1 MKLYYEAFR
10 EFLKRYTAIF
20 KSVWAVREQLDP
32 PVRKQ
37 DELAFLPAQLELIET
52 PVSPLPKY
60 TVRIIM
66 LIFVVALL
74 WSLIGK
80 LDIVAVA
87 GGKTVPGS
95 RTKIIQPLES
105 GVVKGIYVK
114 DGQHV
119 EANQLLIELD
129 ATGTA
134 ADAQKASDALSSAGG
149 SQARYQSV
157 LIALDTGQAPKPF
170 TIAGADKNLIETEN
184 RLARSEY
191 SSFIAK
197 RSAQSSALSQRQAE
211 LATTRTLITTLEQTA
226 AIARTRVKEV
236 EPLVAKKYLSQQ
248 DFLQLKQA
256 SIEAEQNLAT
266 QRSRIA
272 ELQAAIASQRQEGDA
287 LNADFRRQL
296 NDGLRQAS
304 EQVAQ
309 YGADASKAQRR
320 DDLMQLRAPV
330 AGTVQQLAIHT
341 VGGVVTPAQPLL
353 AVVPDGEALEV
364 EAMVLNKDI
373 GFVKEGQSATIKIE
387 SFPYTRY
394 GYLEGIVESVSHDA
408 MQDENL
414 GLVYQ
419 ARVRLNKNTLM
430 IDGTKVNL
438 SSGMALSVEIKT
450 GKRRV
455 ITYLLSPLQQHT
467 EEAMRER

>member
-10 EFLKRYTAIF
+10 EFLKRYTTIF

-32 PVRKQ
+32 PVRTE

-52 PVSPLPKY
+52 PVSPVPKY

-66 LIFVVALL
+66 TIFVVALI
-74 WSLIGK
+74 WSIFGM

-87 GGKTVPGS
+87 GGKTVPGG
-95 RTKIIQPLES
+95 RTKIIQPLEAA
-105 GVVKGIYVK
+105 VVKAIYVK

-129 ATGTA
+129 ATGTT
-134 ADAQKASDALSSAGG
+134 ADSQKASDALISAGG
-149 SQARYQSV
+149 SKARYQS
-157 LIALDTGQAPKPF
+157 LLAAIDSGQQPKTF
-170 TIAGADKNLIETEN
+170 TIEGADKTVVNTEN
-184 RLARSEY
+184 RLALSEY
-191 SSFIAK
+191 STFVAK
-197 RSAQSSALSQRQAE
+197 RAAQNSALAQREAE
-211 LATTRTLITTLEQTA
+211 LATTRTLIVTLAETA
-226 AIARTRVKEV
+226 TIAKTRVSEV
-236 EPLVAKKYLSQQ
+236 EKLLEKKFISQQ
-248 DFLQLKQA
+248 DYLQVKQA
-256 SIEAEQNLAT
+256 SISADQNLAG
-266 QRSRIA
+266 QRGRIA
-272 ELQAAIASQRQEGDA
+272 ELQAAIATQRQERDA
-287 LNADFRRQL
+287 LVADFRRQL
-296 NDGLRQAS
+296 NDGLRQSS

-309 YGADASKAQRR
+309 FGSDASKAQRR

-353 AVVPDGEALEV
+353 AVVPEGEALEV
-364 EAMVLNKDI
+364 EALVLNKDI
-373 GFVKEGQSATIKIE
+373 GFVKEGQQATIKVE

-394 GYLEGIVESVSHDA
+394 GYLEGVVESVSHDA

-419 ARVRLNKNTLM
+419 ARVRLNKSTLM
-430 IDGTKVNL
+430 IDGVKVNL

-467 EEAMRER
+467 GEALRER

>member
-10 EFLKRYTAIF
+10 EFLKRYTGIF
-20 KSVWAVREQLDP
+20 KSVWAIREQLDP
-32 PVRKQ
+32 PARST

-52 PVSPLPKY
+52 PVSPVPKY

-66 LIFVVALL
+66 LMFVVALL
-74 WSLIGK
+74 WACLGK

-87 GGKTVPGS
+87 GGKTVPGG
-95 RTKIIQPLES
+95 RTKIIQPLEAA
-105 GVVKGIYVK
+105 VVKAIYVK

-134 ADAQKASDALSSAGG
+134 ADSQKASDALISAGG
-149 SQARYQSV
+149 SKARYQSLLV
-157 LIALDTGQAPKPF
+157 AIDSGQAPKPF
-170 TIAGADKNLIETEN
+170 TIEDADNSVVATEN
-184 RLARSEY
+184 SLARSEY
-191 SSFIAK
+191 NTFVAK
-197 RSAQSSALSQRQAE
+197 RAAQNSALAQREAE
-211 LATTRTLITTLEQTA
+211 LATTRTLIVSLAESA
-226 AIARTRVKEV
+226 SIAKTRVSEV
-236 EPLVAKKYLSQQ
+236 EKLLEKKFISQQ
-248 DFLQLKQA
+248 DYLQVKQA
-256 SIEAEQNLAT
+256 SISADQNLAG
-266 QRSRIA
+266 QRGRIA
-272 ELQAAIASQRQEGDA
+272 ELQAAIATQRQERDA
-287 LNADFRRQL
+287 LVADFRRQL
-296 NDGLRQAS
+296 NDGLRQSS

-309 YGADASKAQRR
+309 FGSDASKAQRR

-330 AGTVQQLAIHT
+330 SGTVQQLAIHT

-353 AVVPDGEALEV
+353 AVVPEGEALEV

-373 GFVKEGQSATIKIE
+373 GFVREGQQATIKVE

-394 GYLEGIVESVSHDA
+394 GYLEGVVESVSHDA

-419 ARVRLNKNTLM
+419 ARVRLKKSTLM
-430 IDGTKVNL
+430 IDGVKVNL

-467 EEAMRER
+467 EEALRER

>member
-1 MKLYYEAFR
+1 MKFYYEAFR
-10 EFLKRYTAIF
+10 EFLKRYATVF
-20 KSVWAVREQLDP
+20 KSYWAIREQLDP
-32 PVRKQ
+32 PIRSA

-66 LIFVVALL
+66 AIFVVALL
-74 WSLIGK
+74 WSIFGK

-87 GGKTVPGS
+87 GGKTVPGG
-95 RTKIIQPLES
+95 RTKIIQPLEAA
-105 GVVKGIYVK
+105 VVKAIYVK

-129 ATGTA
+129 ATGTT
-134 ADAQKASDALSSAGG
+134 ADSQKASDALISAGG
-149 SQARYQSV
+149 SKARYQS
-157 LIALDTGQAPKPF
+157 LLSAIDSGQQPKTF
-170 TIAGADKNLIETEN
+170 IIDGADKAVVDTEN
-184 RLARSEY
+184 RLSRSEY
-191 SSFIAK
+191 STFVAK
-197 RSAQSSALSQRQAE
+197 RAAQNSALAQREAE
-211 LATTRTLITTLEQTA
+211 LATTRTLIVTLAETA
-226 AIARTRVKEV
+226 TIAKTRVSEV
-236 EPLVAKKYLSQQ
+236 EKLLEKKFISQQ
-248 DFLQLKQA
+248 DYLQVKQV
-256 SIEAEQNLAT
+256 SISADQNLAG
-266 QRSRIA
+266 QRGRIA
-272 ELQAAIASQRQEGDA
+272 ELQAAITTQRQERDA
-287 LNADFRRQL
+287 LVADFRRQL
-296 NDGLRQAS
+296 NDGLRQSS

-309 YGADASKAQRR
+309 FGSDASKAQRR

-353 AVVPDGEALEV
+353 AVVPEGEALEV
-364 EAMVLNKDI
+364 EALVLNKDI
-373 GFVKEGQSATIKIE
+373 GFVKEGQQATIKIE

-394 GYLEGIVESVSHDA
+394 GYLEGVVETVSHDA
-408 MQDENL
+408 MQDEKL

-419 ARVRLNKNTLM
+419 ARVRLKKSTLM
-430 IDGTKVNL
+430 IDGVKVNL

-467 EEAMRER
+467 EEALRER

>member
-1 MKLYYEAFR
+1 MKIYFDAFG
-10 EFLKRYTAIF
+10 EFIKRYTGIF

-32 PVRKQ
+32 PIRSQ

-60 TVRIIM
+60 TVRIIIS
-66 LIFVVALL
+66 IFLVALL

-95 RTKIIQPLES
+95 RTKIIQPLEA

-119 EANQLLIELD
+119 EANQLLVELD
-129 ATGTA
+129 ATSTA

-149 SQARYQSV
+149 SQARYQSI
-157 LIALDTGQAPKPF
+157 LTALDTGQAPKPF
-170 TIAGADKNLIETEN
+170 TIAGADKDVIETEN

-191 SSFIAK
+191 SGFIAK
-197 RSAQSSALSQRQAE
+197 RSAQSSTLSQRQAE
-211 LATTRTLITTLEQTA
+211 LATTRTLISTLEQTA
-226 AIARTRVKEV
+226 RIAQTRVKEV

-248 DFLQLKQA
+248 DFLQLQQA

-272 ELQAAIASQRQEGDA
+272 ELQAAIATQRQEGDA
-287 LNADFRRQL
+287 LAADFRRQL
-296 NDGLRQAS
+296 NDGLRQTT

-341 VGGVVTPAQPLL
+341 VGGVVTSAQPLL
-353 AVVPDGEALEV
+353 AVVPEGEALEV

-373 GFVKEGQSATIKIE
+373 GFVREASKPRSKLKVFPTPATAILK
-387 SFPYTRY
+387 
-394 GYLEGIVESVSHDA
+394 A
-408 MQDENL
+408 
-414 GLVYQ
+414 
-419 ARVRLNKNTLM
+419 
-430 IDGTKVNL
+430 
-438 SSGMALSVEIKT
+438 
-450 GKRRV
+450 
-455 ITYLLSPLQQHT
+455 
-467 EEAMRER
+467 